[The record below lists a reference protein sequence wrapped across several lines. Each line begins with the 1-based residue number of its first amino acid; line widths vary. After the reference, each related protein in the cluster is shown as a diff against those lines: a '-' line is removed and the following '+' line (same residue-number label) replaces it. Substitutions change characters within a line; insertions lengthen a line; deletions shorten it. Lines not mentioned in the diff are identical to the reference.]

1 MPTLASTTLPPMFG
15 FDGSLDDPGVRLLL
29 MVISG
34 LLAAAVLIVGALAA
48 SGRVGP
54 EMRSELTKR
63 TLAWAVMA
71 PLVGLPILLGKLPT
85 VLMVTIIGLLC
96 YREFARATG
105 LFRDKTMSALVA
117 VGIVLFNFA
126 ALDHWFGLWQALSPL
141 SLIVIAACAILR
153 DQPKGYIQRVGLGV
167 FSVLL
172 FGACL
177 SHLSY
182 FANEP
187 TYRAPL
193 LLLIIAMG
201 MNDVFAFCT
210 GKLIGGPKL
219 RPNTSPGKT
228 ISGALGAIALTTTLA
243 VVLGSRVF
251 SGELAALPHLIVMG
265 MLVSIAGILGDL
277 TVSSVK
283 RDVGIK
289 DMGNVIPGHG
299 GVLDRVNSLLLAA
312 PAIFHYVMY
321 FRGLGE
327 GQPTRIF
334 SRLFLG

>member
-1 MPTLASTTLPPMFG
+1 MFG
-15 FDGSLDDPGVRLLL
+15 FDGSLDNPGVRLLL
-29 MVISG
+29 IVIG
-34 LLAAAVLIVGALAA
+34 GLLLAAFAAIGVLI
-48 SGRVGP
+48 STGRVSSA
-54 EMRSELTKR
+54 MRSELIKR
-63 TLAWAVMA
+63 TVAWGVMVPIVA
-71 PLVGLPILLGKLPT
+71 LPILTGKLPT
-85 VLMVTIIGLLC
+85 VILVTAIGLLS
-96 YREFARATG
+96 YREFSRATG
-105 LFRDKTMSALVA
+105 LFRDKVMSALVA

-126 ALDHWFGLWQALSPL
+126 ALDHWFGLWQALAPM
-141 SLIVIAACAILR
+141 SLVVIAAVAILR
-153 DQPKGYIQRVGLGV
+153 DQPKGYIQRVGLSV

-193 LLLIIAMG
+193 LLLIIAVG
-201 MNDVFAFCT
+201 MNDVFAFCV
-210 GKLIGGPKL
+210 GKLIRGPKL
-219 RPNTSPGKT
+219 CPNTSPGKT
-228 ISGALGAIALTTTLA
+228 ISGALGAVVLTTTLA

-251 SGELAALPHLIVMG
+251 AGDLGQVQHLIAMG

-289 DMGNVIPGHG
+289 DMGAIIPGHG

-312 PAIFHYVMY
+312 PAIFHYVAY
-321 FRGLGE
+321 FHGIGID
-327 GQPTRIF
+327 QPTRVITR
-334 SRLFLG
+334 SFLG